1 VCVELSTSTVSKVFA
16 AFCLSSSNRGVGW
29 LCATMLSYDGQ
40 NIWDKLKLVC
50 LPNLLN
56 ASIW

>member
-1 VCVELSTSTVSKVFA
+1 MCELSTSTVSKVFA

-29 LCATMLSYDGQ
+29 LCATMLSHDGQ